1 MQWPEG
7 LIAPDR
13 ELELDK
19 QNDQALDSS
28 IDFSLSFYYTRL
40 IFDLYPHVTFA
51 RDFFYLDFYL
61 RDNYLPS

>member
-1 MQWPEG
+1 MLEVEVRNRSKG

-28 IDFSLSFYYTRL
+28 IDFSLSSYT
-40 IFDLYPHVTFA
+40 DLPFIHDLHLFNFTF
-51 RDFFYLDFYL
+51 
-61 RDNYLPS
+61 

>member
-13 ELELDK
+13 KLELDK

-28 IDFSLSFYYTRL
+28 IDFSLSSYTNL
-40 IFDLYPHVTFA
+40 PFDLTPHVTFV
-51 RDFFYLDFYL
+51 RDFHPFDFTF
-61 RDNYLPS
+61 R